1 MSFEARSSA
10 DGKIQTQLSSVDPSY
25 PFGTS
30 LADAKSLLSKLIEP
44 LAGIEEIEL
53 VHAFKRVLAEPLIS
67 PLNVPAYNNSAM
79 DGFAV
84 RHVDLSPDSE
94 SYFEIAG
101 TAFAGRRFNGTVAAG
116 QALRI
121 MTGAVLPD
129 ELDTV
134 IAQELCT
141 IDGSQI
147 RVPAGQRLGQ
157 HCRTAGEDL
166 AINSI
171 ALPAGRQL
179 TAADVGLIA
188 SLGLASVRV
197 RRRPRIA
204 VFSTGDELL
213 EPGLPA
219 QADRIFDSNR
229 YVLLSLLADLGLSG
243 EDLGIV
249 PDQPEALEQVL
260 SRVAEMDLVISS
272 GGVSVGEA
280 DFTRALLNRH
290 GHITFATLAIRPGRP
305 LAFGKLG
312 KAWYFGLP
320 GNPVA
325 VMVTYLFVVR
335 DAVLRLLGAEPQ
347 ALIAVAA
354 RATTTIRKR
363 AGRTE
368 YQRGNATL
376 GADGQLQVELT
387 GQQGSGVLRSMAE
400 ANCMIVLD
408 PEQSSVLAGQPV
420 SIIPFRGLL

>member
-1 MSFEARSSA
+1 MSFEARLA
-10 DGKIQTQLSSVDPSY
+10 FDGTFEAQLTSIDPRY

-30 LADAKSLLSKLIEP
+30 LADAKSLLSTLIEP
-44 LAGIEEIEL
+44 LAEIEEIKL
-53 VHAFKRVLAEPLIS
+53 AHAFKRVLAEPLVS

-79 DGFAV
+79 DGFAL
-84 RHVDLSPDSE
+84 RYVDLVPDSE
-94 SYFEIAG
+94 TSLEIVG
-101 TAFAGRRFNGTVAAG
+101 TAFAGRRFDGTVAPG

-129 ELDTV
+129 ELNTV

-141 IDGSQI
+141 IDGTKI

-166 AINSI
+166 AINKI

-197 RRRPRIA
+197 RRVPRIA

-213 EPGLPA
+213 EPGQAA

-229 YVLLSLLADLGLSG
+229 YVLLSLLADLGLSA
-243 EDLGIV
+243 EDFGIV

-260 SRVAEMDLVISS
+260 SRAAEMDLIISS

-290 GHITFATLAIRPGRP
+290 GQISFATLAIRPGRP

-347 ALIAVAA
+347 ALITVAA

-368 YQRGNATL
+368 YQRGIATL
-376 GADGQLQVELT
+376 GTEGHLQVELT

-408 PEQSSVLAGQPV
+408 PEQTSVLAGQPV
-420 SIIPFRGLL
+420 SIILFRGLL